1 MNSHIDR
8 GALLLTFDDFFVP
21 EWSAARDL
29 LRLYD
34 AHVTFFVSELDR
46 LSDEDWPRLREL
58 AADGHTVG
66 AHGWRHL
73 NAAVRVAEIGGD
85 AFLREEIDPCVAG
98 LRAEGLDPRCFA
110 YPVSVRSDA
119 TDAVLTEV
127 FGRLR
132 GGCAVPEGMEPAQVD
147 AIFTSVADLPGRR
160 VLLGAGADNG
170 RNFQPRGLTDVAL
183 AGALHRAAERNE
195 ALTLYAHAIAD
206 THEANYITP
215 ARLTRLLDL
224 AAELG
229 LPCLAFDDLPLSK
242 M

>member
-1 MNSHIDR
+1 MNSRMRR

-21 EWSAARDL
+21 EWSAAREL
-29 LRLYD
+29 LRSYD

-73 NAAVRVAEIGGD
+73 NAALRVAEVG
-85 AFLREEIDPCVAG
+85 AKAYLREEIDPCVAR
-98 LRAEGLDPRCFA
+98 LRSERLDPQYFA
-110 YPVSVRSDA
+110 YPVSARSE
-119 TDAVLTEV
+119 TSDAVLTTE
-127 FGRLR
+127 FRRLR
-132 GGCAVPEGMEPAQVD
+132 GGCAILDGTEPAEVD
-147 AIFTSVADLPGRR
+147 AIFTPIADLPQRR
-160 VLLGAGADNG
+160 VLIGAGADNG
-170 RNFQPRGLTDVAL
+170 RNFHPRGLTDAAL
-183 AGALHRAAERNE
+183 AGALHRAADRNE

-224 AAELG
+224 AAELDLSCLG
-229 LPCLAFDDLPLSK
+229 LNELDT
-242 M
+242 